1 MHWILRRVTYANVA
15 ATLALFVAL
24 GGTAY
29 AANGGSFL
37 LGRSNAASASTSL
50 SDSGSSPVLKLL
62 AKSGQPPIAT
72 NSNKKVG
79 NLNADLLDGVS
90 AEKFAQTKGRTGI
103 IVGDVGDTD
112 GLEETARCPAG
123 TIMTGGGGFAY
134 GDGEHLAYS
143 GPDIDGDT
151 LVVIPNS
158 WLAFGDIST
167 VAFATCY
174 NPVGSVPGAFTGFAA
189 ASASAARP
197 NGASRTG
204 ALQKKVA
211 AALNR

>member
-1 MHWILRRVTYANVA
+1 MHWIMRRVTYANIA

-79 NLNADLLDGVS
+79 NLNADLLDGLS

-103 IVGDVGDTD
+103 IVGDVGDSD
-112 GLEETARCPAG
+112 GFEETAR

-134 GDGEHLAYS
+134 GDAEHLVYS
-143 GPDIDGDT
+143 GPDIDSDT
-151 LVVIPNS
+151 LLVIPNS
-158 WLAFGDIST
+158 WLAFGDVST

-174 NPVGSVPGAFTGFAA
+174 NPAGSVPGAFTGFAA
-189 ASASAARP
+189 ASASAARSS
-197 NGASRTG
+197 GASPTG
-204 ALQKKVA
+204 ALHKKVE
-211 AALNR
+211 AALGR